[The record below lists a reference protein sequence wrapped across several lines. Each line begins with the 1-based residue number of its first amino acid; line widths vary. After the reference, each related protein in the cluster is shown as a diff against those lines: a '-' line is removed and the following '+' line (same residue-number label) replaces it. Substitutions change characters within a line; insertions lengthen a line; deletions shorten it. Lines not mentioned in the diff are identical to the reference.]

1 MDFRKPWVFTA
12 QYPSLCFI
20 MRSEF
25 YLDKTKIISIIDGKV
40 GRKSRRRFSTL
51 LTLIKWKK

>member
-12 QYPSLCFI
+12 QYHSLCFI

-25 YLDKTKIISIIDGKV
+25 YLDETKIISIIDGKLEGKAV
-40 GRKSRRRFSTL
+40 VVL
-51 LTLIKWKK
+51 ALY